1 MIFPGGIGQTVKWL
15 VIAAVA
21 IGIVSFYFHYNSVVS
36 ERALLRQNVATAQ
49 EAFIREQSANKKL
62 SEQLTLSFNRYSELQ
77 KTMQDMA
84 DNSRIAKEELE
95 ALNGKFRKH
104 DLEELARK
112 KPGLIQNRL
121 NSGTSDAFR
130 MLEEST
136 DFGAQ

>member
-1 MIFPGGIGQTVKWL
+1 MIFPGGISQTVKWL

-36 ERALLRQNVATAQ
+36 ERDLLRQNVATAQ
-49 EAFIREQSANKKL
+49 EAFEREKIATEKL
-62 SEQLTLSFNRYSELQ
+62 SAQLTLSFARYEDLQ
-77 KTMQDMA
+77 KSLQKMA
-84 DNSRIAKEELE
+84 DNTRIAREELE

-112 KPGLIQNRL
+112 KPGLIERRL
-121 NSGTSDAFR
+121 NSGTIDAFR

-136 DFGAQ
+136 DAGTD